1 MATQRTLKFKRERTR
16 VLFFPLELSPFLEES
31 LDESGCPG
39 SATLALEFLL
49 ARGGGGVLSGISGA
63 SQRGSKQVAHRGR
76 SGWLLLPLTSDVS
89 NQTGGPSKGKSL
101 VLNIPSG

>member
-1 MATQRTLKFKRERTR
+1 MATQRTSRFKRERTR

-31 LDESGCPG
+31 LDKSGCLG

-49 ARGGGGVLSGISGA
+49 AWGGGLSGISGA

-76 SGWLLLPLTSDVS
+76 SGWLLLLLTSDVS
-89 NQTGGPSKGKSL
+89 NQTGALKRQELGS
-101 VLNIPSG
+101 